1 MTKSHSITLTFV
13 TILLIAIFSS
23 FPLLAE
29 EEEDGNL
36 DFMLSLALGVEAFDG
51 VTYQKVG
58 LSPDLAIGKF
68 GIGLDITIHYRFENS
83 VLDIREEDWV
93 PAESGFSSYLGLYL
107 SKFKYVRY
115 GFKGDPLYAKFGS
128 IDDGVL
134 GNGFIMGSYSNTLF
148 LPERRIFGL
157 SFDLDGALFNFPIIG
172 METFVGDLSAFDVI
186 GARLF
191 IRPLIKTGI
200 PLLQFLQIGTTVAA
214 DLKPFRYADAAT
226 IIDWQ
231 AVGIDTAGARVFAA
245 GVDFRQPILDKEV
258 ISLAAFGDLV
268 TLQGSSF
275 GGMLGMG
282 GRLAKVITYGAQ
294 LRFLGENFV
303 PVYFDSVYD
312 ISRPYKYALISDAV
326 GSPSFIGWFA
336 SLGTSLLDDA
346 LIFSFN
352 LDGPFKNIDSNPD
365 NYLNYPHFRGLF
377 MVEEGLIPGFS
388 FDASYDKS
396 LIRSFADFIGPEGA
410 LMRARINY
418 HTGPA
423 VISFFYQ
430 LRYTENDWTSDPE
443 VTSGLETSIQLF

>member
-1 MTKSHSITLTFV
+1 MTKSHSITLKFV

-36 DFMLSLALGVEAFDG
+36 DFMLSLTLGVEAFDD

-83 VLDIREEDWV
+83 VLDIRREDWV
-93 PAESGFSSYLGLYL
+93 PVEPGFSSYLGLYL

-134 GNGFIMGSYSNTLF
+134 GNGFIMGSYANTLF

-172 METFVGDLSAFDVI
+172 METFIGDLSAFDVI

-226 IIDWQ
+226 ITTWQ
-231 AVGIDTAGARVFAA
+231 ALGIDTDAARMFAVGA
-245 GVDFRQPILDKEV
+245 DFRQPILDKEV

-346 LIFSFN
+346 LIFSVN

-377 MVEEGLIPGFS
+377 IVEEGLIPGFS

-396 LIRSFADFIGPEGA
+396 LIRSFEDFIGPEGA